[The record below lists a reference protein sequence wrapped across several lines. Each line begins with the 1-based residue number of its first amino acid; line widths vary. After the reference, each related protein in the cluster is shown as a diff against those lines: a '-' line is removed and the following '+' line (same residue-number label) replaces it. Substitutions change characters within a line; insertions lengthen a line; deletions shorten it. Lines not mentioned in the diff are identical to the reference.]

1 MQSQNAGASCGLGRQ
16 LSTLFDAMTV
26 SNDDML
32 RYQRQMAFGE
42 IGLAGQRA
50 LQAASVLIVG
60 VGGLGSWAAELLV
73 RSGVGRLVIADD
85 DKVDLT
91 NIHRQG
97 LYDQTDAAQ
106 ARSKVIAA
114 AGRLAEI
121 NSAVTV
127 EARELRADA
136 GNIAELADR
145 TDLIVDGTDNFHT
158 RFIINDYSVKY
169 SRPWIFA
176 GVVGAEAQLMPVLP
190 SQTACLRCIFDAPPP
205 PCTDP
210 TCRETGVLG
219 PAVATVAA
227 MQATEAIKI
236 LTGRLD
242 AVSPFL
248 TKIDFWTNQIQRLNA
263 ARSPDCTC
271 CRGGRFDYL
280 DA

>member
-1 MQSQNAGASCGLGRQ
+1 LIIFLIFLAVGCNREEKAL
-16 LSTLFDAMTV
+16 L
-26 SNDDML
+26 DDL
-32 RYQRQMAFGE
+32 
-42 IGLAGQRA
+42 
-50 LQAASVLIVG
+50 LIV
-60 VGGLGSWAAELLV
+60 EP
-73 RSGVGRLVIADD
+73 
-85 DKVDLT
+85 
-91 NIHRQG
+91 RQ
-97 LYDQTDAAQ
+97 
-106 ARSKVIAA
+106 
-114 AGRLAEI
+114 
-121 NSAVTV
+121 
-127 EARELRADA
+127 LRADA
-136 GNIAELADR
+136 GNIAELAKD

-158 RFIINDYSVKY
+158 RFIINDYSVRY

-219 PAVATVAA
+219 PAVAAVAA

-248 TKIDFWTNQIQRLNA
+248 TKIDFWTNRIQRLSA
-263 ARSPDCTC
+263 ARSPDCPC
-271 CRGGRFDYL
+271 CQGGRFDYL

>member
-1 MQSQNAGASCGLGRQ
+1 
-16 LSTLFDAMTV
+16 MTA

-50 LQAASVLIVG
+50 LQAASALIVG
-60 VGGLGSWAAELLV
+60 VGGLGSWVAELLA

-97 LYDQTDAAQ
+97 LYDQTDAAEGKP
-106 ARSKVIAA
+106 KVLAA
-114 AGRLAEI
+114 AGRLAKI
-121 NSAVTV
+121 NSTV
-127 EARELRADA
+127 IVETHQLRVDA
-136 GNIAELADR
+136 GNIACLADQ
-145 TDLIVDGTDNFHT
+145 TDLIIDGTDNFLT

-169 SRPWIFA
+169 SLPWIFA
-176 GVVGAEAQLMPVLP
+176 GVVASEAQLMPVIP
-190 SQTACLRCIFDAPPP
+190 SKTACLRCVFDAPPP

-219 PAVATVAA
+219 PAVATIAA
-227 MQATEAIKI
+227 MQTAEAVKI
-236 LTGRLD
+236 MAGRSD

-248 TKIDFWTNQIQRLNA
+248 TKIDFWTNQIQRLA
-263 ARSPDCTC
+263 ATRSPDCPC
-271 CRGGRFDYL
+271 CHGGHFDYL
-280 DA
+280 DS

>member
-1 MQSQNAGASCGLGRQ
+1 
-16 LSTLFDAMTV
+16 MTM

-32 RYQRQMAFGE
+32 RYQRQMAFDQ
-42 IGLAGQRA
+42 IGLAGQRT
-50 LQAASVLIVG
+50 LQAASALIVG
-60 VGGLGSWAAELLV
+60 VGGLGSWAVELLV

-97 LYDQTDAAQ
+97 LYDQSDAAQ
-106 ARSKVIAA
+106 GAPKVLAA
-114 AGRLAEI
+114 ARRLAEI
-121 NSAVTV
+121 NSAVVV
-127 EARELRADA
+127 EPRELRADA
-136 GNIAELADR
+136 GNLAELAKG

-169 SRPWIFA
+169 SLPWIFA
-176 GVVGAEAQLMPVLP
+176 GVVGSEAQLMPVLP

-210 TCRETGVLG
+210 TCREAGVLG
-219 PAVATVAA
+219 PVVATIAA

-236 LTGRLD
+236 LSGRPE

-248 TKIDFWTNQIQRLNA
+248 TKIDFWTNQIQRLTA
-263 ARSPDCTC
+263 AQSPDCPC
-271 CRGGRFDYL
+271 CRGGHFDYL